1 VSTAAEA
8 KPICVVGNLTLD
20 DTYTGSDSMMAAG
33 GGDALYAALGLRWWG
48 FDNVRVISRVGD
60 DYPPEH
66 LQRMR
71 DARIDASGIRQMP
84 GPTVHYKVTYDEKG
98 ERVFEH
104 VTDAA
109 RLDELS
115 PTGEEL
121 NAIDAA
127 RWVHVAAMPIER
139 QAEAVD
145 RARATNVGF
154 SFDPHE
160 EYIAGY
166 ESQLRELM
174 DGSVFLPA
182 ELEANLLYPGTS
194 LDHALAQ
201 ILADGAL
208 AAAIKR
214 GALGSVVGNRQGTW
228 SVPALSVHAVDPTG
242 AGDAYCG
249 GFIAGFLMT
258 SSALA
263 AAACATVSAAHVI
276 QGFGAFHSPAPTS
289 EWMRASLRTLL
300 AGRFDG
306 EGDRVLAR
314 LTGAR

>member
-1 VSTAAEA
+1 MSAAAEA

-20 DTYTGSDSMMAAG
+20 DTYTGSDSMMAAP

-48 FDNVRVISRVGD
+48 FNARIISRVGE
-60 DYPPEH
+60 DYPSEH

-71 DARIDASGIRQMP
+71 DAGIDVSGIRQMP
-84 GPTVHYKVTYDEKG
+84 GPTVHYKVTYDDRG

-104 VTDAA
+104 LTEPA
-109 RLDELS
+109 RLDQLS
-115 PTGEEL
+115 PTGAEL

-139 QAEAVD
+139 QAEAVG
-145 RARATNVGF
+145 RAKATNVGF

-160 EYIAGY
+160 EYITGY
-166 ESQLRELM
+166 EPQLRGLM
-174 DGSVFLPA
+174 DAGVFLPA
-182 ELEANLLYPGTS
+182 ELEANLLYPGKS
-194 LDHALAQ
+194 IEQALAQ
-201 ILADGAL
+201 ILIDGAL

-214 GALGSVVGNRQGTW
+214 GPRGSVVGTREGTW
-228 SVPALSVHAVDPTG
+228 SVPALPVDDVDPTG

-263 AAACATVSAAHVI
+263 AAACATVSAAHII
-276 QGFGAFHSPAPTS
+276 QGFGAFHSPPPTS
-289 EWMRASLRTLL
+289 EWMQSSLRMLL
-300 AGRFDG
+300 MGRFDG
-306 EGDRVLAR
+306 AGDRALALLGR
-314 LTGAR
+314 Q